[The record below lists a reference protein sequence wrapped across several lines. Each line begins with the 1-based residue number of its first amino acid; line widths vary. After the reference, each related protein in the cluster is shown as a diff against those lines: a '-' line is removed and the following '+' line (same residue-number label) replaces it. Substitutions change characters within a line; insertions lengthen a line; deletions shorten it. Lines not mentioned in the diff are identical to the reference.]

1 MSEVE
6 LQHWMRIAAARG
18 GFAAAAQTEQLL
30 QQFAAKPQALQHK
43 AEVGKK
49 ALCCMVV
56 GEAFCLCMLVLITT
70 SSRLWGRYEYKNP

>member
-30 QQFAAKPQALQHK
+30 QQFSAKPQALQHK
-43 AEVGKK
+43 VEVSKK
-49 ALCCMVV
+49 A
-56 GEAFCLCMLVLITT
+56 
-70 SSRLWGRYEYKNP
+70 P